1 MAKTLKLKDLTEKF
15 LNPFDFETENLG
27 VLKLSSLLSI
37 NVLKGITV
45 ESEEFSDDEKLVKL
59 IITRLNKAIEGN
71 LTDSDIDKITS
82 IDVLNLSK
90 QLCKNQDTN
99 DFIKEYAT
107 EIRTAIE
114 SERESLKK
122 MMDSIFKPYQLNGI
136 SNMAKPIDFGE
147 PLGGLRTS
155 LELHNFQHEQYTERV
170 RREKKLENA
179 IDMLIKQNSGL
190 KKWIVIAAACGTI
203 VGGFSTGAFN
213 FWKWKQEEANLN
225 SVPVVIGKPQHIER
239 YKNVTE

>member
-1 MAKTLKLKDLTEKF
+1 MAKTLTLKDLTEKV
-15 LNPFDFETENLG
+15 LNPFDFETENIG
-27 VLKLSSLLSI
+27 ILKLSSSLSV
-37 NVLKGITV
+37 NKVLKGITV

-59 IITRLNKAIEGN
+59 IITRLNKAIGGN

-82 IDVLNLSK
+82 IDILNLSK
-90 QLCKNQDTN
+90 QLCKNKDTN
-99 DFIKEYAT
+99 DFVKEYAT

-114 SERESLKK
+114 SEKESLKK
-122 MMDSIFKPYQLNGI
+122 MLDSILKPYQLNGI
-136 SNMAKPIDFGE
+136 SNVAKSIDIGE

-203 VGGFSTGAFN
+203 VGGFSTAAFN
-213 FWKWKQEEANLN
+213 FWKWKQEVNLN
-225 SVPVVIGKPQHIER
+225 SVPLVIDKPQRIER